1 MVGKKLKAKYEP
13 DDNLKEQQR
22 QYYERNYPKPDD
34 VKTETSKADP
44 RNLRK
49 KIKLRP
55 LLYVVLFYV
64 YCMRSICG
72 K

>member
-44 RNLRK
+44 PESRK
-49 KIKLRP
+49 NKTKAAIVRG
-55 LLYVVLFYV
+55 LFYV